1 MTDMSDPT
9 EGPPSASARRMS
21 DLLREAA
28 RAQLR
33 DNGPMT
39 VPAIARRAGVSRA
52 TAYRYLLNNDAVLLW
67 ATRPMAA
74 EALDLSTLESEPG
87 DLPSRAAALVRRA
100 GEWAFDH
107 EHELRAVLAVSLQP
121 GTENVRQGRM
131 QRDQWIETLLADLPD
146 NVSTAAR
153 DRLAAALTSLFG
165 ADAIVWTRDAA
176 QLSVPT
182 ALDTMA
188 WMAHT
193 LVLNTLRQANDD
205 NRERPVPERTTT

>member
-1 MTDMSDPT
+1 MS
-9 EGPPSASARRMS
+9 R
-21 DLLREAA
+21 LLSEAA

-67 ATRPMAA
+67 ATRPITA
-74 EALDLSTLESEPG
+74 EALGLDSIESEPR

-107 EHELRAVLAVSLQP
+107 EHELRAVLAVSLKP
-121 GTENVRQGRM
+121 GTENARQGRM

-146 NVSTAAR
+146 GVGTAAR

-182 ALDTMA
+182 ALDTLA
-188 WMAHT
+188 WIAHT
-193 LVLNTLRQANDD
+193 LVLSTLKQAD
-205 NRERPVPERTTT
+205 EIKPHQSVSESAS